1 MDNFSRFISGN
12 NFTHVS
18 DIETALQLEQIHKQR
33 FFQRLAGIFLM
44 VIPVLAIIGALSNW
58 FYGHPLIDIKSMLI
72 LSLLFLATLSSL
84 YLNSRDLYQIAVTI
98 FLAVS
103 VISLTLSTN
112 IFAFMEFN
120 LLYFSFI
127 LIIGKPLL
135 GKRGLFFL
143 MLWMVAIVLITSAL
157 DFYPAPISPARL
169 ILFIASSYA
178 VLFIISL
185 FRDDLEAERRD
196 LLKRND
202 DRLKWLIHQL
212 PAIIWTVDDKEGA
225 KVLPSA
231 YSSKLAD
238 FNFENFA
245 YSVETTEQIRQAQ
258 VSNMNVDFEYSENN
272 YVYYT
277 QLESLRDR
285 NGRIIG
291 CIGITTDITLQK
303 IQSRYEWDSN
313 LERERIEILRDF
325 LSTAS
330 HDLRTPLS
338 SLNLSTYLLSQSGLN
353 EKQTQHL
360 NHVLESTNRFTDA
373 MDKMFMVLRLRLD
386 NEAMEETPY
395 DIVSMTSSLLQ
406 GFEKPYIKID
416 TLFDVPSAYIYGNE
430 KLMATALTNIF
441 QNAVDNIDEAGTIS
455 VYLKKE
461 KEEVL
466 IEIRDTG
473 CGIPETELV
482 KVTNAFYRVAKHRP
496 GNRVGLG
503 LTISKNIIEKH
514 KGVLAIQSTVG
525 VGTYVSIRLPI
536 KSMRYGV

>member
-33 FFQRLAGIFLM
+33 FFQRLAGIFLI
-44 VIPVLAIIGALSNW
+44 VIPVLAIIGTLSNW

-395 DIVSMTSSLLQ
+395 DIVSMTSSLVQ

-473 CGIPETELV
+473 CGIPEAELA